1 MSAIGRVAKRM
12 VRSLGYDLRR
22 RSAQYACHLH
32 PFPDQRAIFSRR
44 PPGVILDVGAN
55 IGQSVARYRWLFP
68 DATIHS
74 FEPVP
79 EAFEQLRRSAA
90 GDERVHVWQLAV
102 GDASGVVRFHSNR
115 MSDTSSLLA
124 TQPDKA
130 DDAYLGTKV
139 VLEVPSKTLDEFCA
153 EQAIPSASIL
163 KLDVQ
168 GGEGLVLA
176 GANGLLAR
184 QAVDLILTE
193 VWFDAPYVGAP
204 HFCEIDA
211 VLRAAGYQLYGMYFG
226 PHQYE
231 NIPIFTA
238 DAIYLNAETV
248 AQLDRE
254 CRAVSRGL
262 AGEYTALFGE

>member
-1 MSAIGRVAKRM
+1 M
-12 VRSLGYDLRR
+12 L
-22 RSAQYACHLH
+22 
-32 PFPDQRAIFSRR
+32 
-44 PPGVILDVGAN
+44 
-55 IGQSVARYRWLFP
+55 
-68 DATIHS
+68 
-74 FEPVP
+74 
-79 EAFEQLRRSAA
+79 
-90 GDERVHVWQLAV
+90 WQLAV
-102 GDASGVVRFHSNR
+102 SDASGVVRFHSNR

-124 TQPDKA
+124 TQPNKA

-176 GANGLLAR
+176 GAKGLLAR

-211 VLRAAGYQLYGMYFG
+211 VLRAVGYQLYGMYFG

-238 DAIYLNAETV
+238 DAIYLNAET
-248 AQLDRE
+248 AGQLDRE